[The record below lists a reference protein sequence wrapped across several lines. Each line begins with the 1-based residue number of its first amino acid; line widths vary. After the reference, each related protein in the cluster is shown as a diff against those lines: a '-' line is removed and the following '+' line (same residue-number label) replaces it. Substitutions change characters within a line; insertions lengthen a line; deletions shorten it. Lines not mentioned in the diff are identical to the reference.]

1 MNSFEQLI
9 GNRILVSAVTGWFV
23 AQILKTLIYTLMTK
37 RFEPERLVGSG
48 GMPSSHSSFVCTCA
62 TCTAILTGVD
72 SVTFAI
78 SVVLALVVMYD
89 AANVRKE
96 TGEQAK
102 VLNYIMENWGSQ
114 KPELFAEELKELIG
128 HTWLQVGAGLVL
140 GILVGVVGCAL
151 WP

>member
-1 MNSFEQLI
+1 MVNQVLVLSACSWALAQALKFLLSAITNRTFELYY
-9 GNRILVSAVTGWFV
+9 LLTG
-23 AQILKTLIYTLMTK
+23 
-37 RFEPERLVGSG
+37 G